1 MDTDPRSTP
10 REDLA
15 GLLRD
20 IESLE
25 GIFASWDGDHRAAVD
40 AYRRAIEALHGEALK
55 RLIRALKSEPAA
67 VAAMREAAGD
77 EVIYAVLR
85 HHGLIKPSIN
95 ERVEAA
101 LASVRPMLASHGGD
115 VQLIRVA
122 PPAIDVQLIGACD
135 GCAASALTFHA
146 GIKAAVQQAC
156 PEITE
161 VVHVK
166 GLGGT
171 STTHFVSPFASE

>member
-1 MDTDPRSTP
+1 MATSRQSTQ

-20 IESLE
+20 VESLE
-25 GIFASWDGDHRAAVD
+25 AIFATWDDDHRAAAD
-40 AYRRAIEALHGEALK
+40 AYRRALEALHGEALK
-55 RLIRALKSEPAA
+55 RLLRALKRDPAA
-67 VAAMREAAGD
+67 LAAMKEAAHD
-77 EVIYAVLR
+77 EVVYAVLR
-85 HHGLIKPSIN
+85 HHELIKPSVN
-95 ERVEAA
+95 ERVESA
-101 LASVRPMLASHGGD
+101 LAGIRPMLAAHGGD
-115 VQLIRVA
+115 VQLVEVA
-122 PPAIDVQLIGACD
+122 PPRIEVQLIGACD

-161 VVHVK
+161 IVHVK

-171 STTHFVSPFASE
+171 ATTHLVSPFAST